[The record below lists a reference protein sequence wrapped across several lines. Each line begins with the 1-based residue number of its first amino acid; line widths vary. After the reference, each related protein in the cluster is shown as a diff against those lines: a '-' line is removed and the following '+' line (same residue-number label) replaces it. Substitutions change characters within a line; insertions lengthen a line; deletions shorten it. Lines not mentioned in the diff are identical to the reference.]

1 MNITSKISAALAV
14 AAISAA
20 FMGYSTSANAGGNSL
35 RETCVG
41 NSHTA
46 VEQCCNTWVRRHGRP
61 MWMVDNNGSCSS
73 AAACSSGGGPNY
85 GVKTLALVKK
95 PRCYIDEII
104 ILKESHD
111 KPSGRSRPNN

>member
-1 MNITSKISAALAV
+1 MNISTKISAALAV
-14 AAISAA
+14 AALSAA

-35 RETCVG
+35 REACVG
-41 NSHTA
+41 NSRTA

-61 MWMVDNNGSCSS
+61 MWMVENNGSCGS
-73 AAACSSGGGPNY
+73 AAACSSGGGPNN

-95 PRCYIDEII
+95 PKCYIDDII

-111 KPSGRSRPNN
+111 KPGRKGR